1 MKQKADALLDAMSGI
16 RPEYIEAAAEPDSSR
31 QAQRGFRYWRLAA
44 ACLLGIAVIAAVPV
58 LHEAV
63 RRQTESGNT
72 QSEPLY
78 YPTAM
83 QEYFTAVNGHP
94 CSMDLTGMG
103 KDLSIEFDNN
113 DSYAGDHH
121 IRLRA
126 IAGDAFRLFL
136 FADVTEPVQTEDPI
150 PLGTGGYGLSV
161 LTNLSGAGWLHTE
174 LSELRVLSEEQDGEK
189 ITHHYCMVCT
199 PPYGTNFA
207 GGEVKVS
214 TCFEPIISSRI
225 GHTVQSEPI
234 RIDFA
239 AEPVFVPL
247 ENEFSVGR
255 GADLPEEI
263 ADSMGV
269 TPGQTGGDLVIGCAA
284 VTPFGIQFQRYLPE
298 EFDIDEWL
306 AALNVSEP
314 RASRVSWYVPER
326 HEEYGT
332 VYETPAPVLIELLAY
347 DREGNSSAVQP
358 AQKHSEKTIPV
369 TQLYDPDQTLM
380 LVEFAEPYDFSDTEY
395 IEMNTDSPGVSGIKI
410 KPAVPEP

>member
-1 MKQKADALLDAMSGI
+1 MKQKANALLDAMSGI

-72 QSEPLY
+72 QNEPLY

-113 DSYAGDHH
+113 DPETGNHH

-136 FADVTEPVQTEDPI
+136 FVDVTEAAQTEDPCSRWDNGI
-150 PLGTGGYGLSV
+150 FV
-161 LTNLSGAGWLHTE
+161 LTDLPGAGWMHTE
-174 LSELRVLSEEQDGEK
+174 LSECRVLGEEQDGEK

-207 GGEVKVS
+207 GGEVKVA
-214 TCFEPIISSRI
+214 TCFLPIISSRI
-225 GHTVQSEPI
+225 GHTVQSDPI

-239 AEPVFVPL
+239 AEPVFLPL

-269 TPGQTGGDLVIGCAA
+269 TPEQTGGDLVIGCAA

-306 AALNVSEP
+306 ATLNVSQP
-314 RASRVSWYVPER
+314 RASRVSWYAVER
-326 HEEYGT
+326 HEENGM
-332 VYETPAPVLIELLAY
+332 VHETPRPVSIELLAY

-369 TQLYDPDQTLM
+369 TQLYGPDQTLM

-395 IEMNTDSPGVSGIKI
+395 IEMNTDSPGVTGIKI